1 MRPWSSRSPF
11 HPAVLTHCVAVTL
24 VLWVWGSPS
33 LVAAER
39 PAPDLGAG
47 KDAYRQHCARCHG
60 ATGRGDGVDAKRFYP
75 RPRDLALGVYK
86 FRSTA
91 SGTPPTDENLF
102 QTISQGLPGSNM
114 PDWQHLDEGVRWQI
128 VAYLRSLSPVF
139 EKVQPAPVQLADDP
153 GPARADHAKGKAL
166 YETLGCAACHGSA
179 GRANGPSAGGLVDDW
194 GMPIRPANL
203 TQGWSYRGGH
213 DPRSV
218 MLRVLTGIDGA
229 GMPSYAEAL
238 SPEEAWHLAY
248 YVTSLQEPVH
258 WNLVARAVRVDDSLP
273 SAVDDPR
280 WAEADRTDL
289 QLDNV
294 VNATGEWASP
304 PTVNAASLEAVY
316 NDEAIAFRFTWDDP
330 TQDLHAPHD
339 GFALL
344 LKPVGSEGDVV
355 TLQAWPSAG
364 APPLD
369 VCYWSAERGTAWE
382 AVATDFDSVTTPSV
396 STPPFLQSASGY
408 QDGRWRMVVQRALHP
423 NHPRGAA
430 VVTTEAFT
438 SIAVAV
444 WDGGNPGSR
453 AVSSWIDIALREP

>member
-1 MRPWSSRSPF
+1 MGVASAGRPTPD
-11 HPAVLTHCVAVTL
+11 PVA
-24 VLWVWGSPS
+24 GQ
-33 LVAAER
+33 AAY
-39 PAPDLGAG
+39 AQ
-47 KDAYRQHCARCHG
+47 YCARCHG

-75 RPRDLALGVYK
+75 RPRDLALGAYK

-91 SGTPPTDENLF
+91 SGTPPTDEDLF

-114 PDWQHLDEGVRWQI
+114 PDWQHLDEGLRWQL
-128 VAYLRSLSPVF
+128 VAYLKSLSPIF
-139 EKVQPAPVQLADDP
+139 EKAKPAPVQVADDP
-153 GPARADHAKGKAL
+153 GPARADHAKGKVL
-166 YETLGCAACHGSA
+166 YKTLGCAACHGSA

-194 GMPIRPANL
+194 DMPIRPVNL

-229 GMPSYAEAL
+229 GMPSYADAV

-258 WNLVARAVRVDDSLP
+258 WNLVARAARVEGSLP

-280 WAEADRTDL
+280 WASADRTDL
-289 QLDNV
+289 QVDNV
-294 VNATGEWASP
+294 VNADGEWASP
-304 PTVNAASLEAVY
+304 PTVKAVSLEAVY

-330 TQDLHAPHD
+330 TQDSRTPHD

-369 VCYWSAERGTAWE
+369 VCYWSAESRTAWE
-382 AVATDFDSVTTPSV
+382 AVATDFDAVIAQAVPTPA
-396 STPPFLQSASGY
+396 FLQGSSGY
-408 QDGRWRMVVQRALHP
+408 QDGRWRIVVQRALHP
-423 NHPRGAA
+423 ERPHGAA
-430 VVTTEAFT
+430 VVATETFT

-444 WDGGNPGSR
+444 WDGGNPDAR
-453 AVSSWIDIALREP
+453 AVSPWIDVALRDP